1 MSKIN
6 LLIAPN
12 SFKECAD
19 ATEIT
24 AIIQNQFAEN
34 EFRVKSIPISD
45 GGDGFLKIC
54 ENNFQLNIVT
64 KDIQSFYDENYFQV
78 PVGISNDRKQIFL
91 ESAEII
97 GMKKIP
103 LEKRNPSILNSSNL
117 GELLIKLG
125 SEYPENSKI
134 IIGLGG
140 TATNDLGLGLCVPF
154 GLKLINAKGIELP
167 IQPKYFVD
175 VSTITLPER
184 KISIQIEVITDV
196 EVPLF
201 GQTGTS
207 QTFAK
212 QKGATDKEIEIL
224 EKGVINVISIMK
236 LEHGI
241 DVASKL
247 IGAGGGLLLG
257 LSLIAD
263 LKICFAEEFLLKK
276 LKLEEEIRQTDFII
290 TGEGAF
296 DTQSMMKKGTGI
308 LINSA
313 KKHQKK
319 VFVICG
325 KADRS
330 VSSSMDN
337 GVRIFPLEKYFPT
350 EEESIQN
357 YKIGIEKACAEI
369 KSYILSH
376 P

>member
-19 ATEIT
+19 AIEIADSIKKHFTEP
-24 AIIQNQFAEN
+24 
-34 EFRVKSIPISD
+34 EFQVKSIPISD

-54 ENNFQLNIVT
+54 ENNFRLKIVT
-64 KDIQSFYDENYFQV
+64 KEIPSFYDGNIFQI
-78 PVGISNDRKQIFL
+78 PIGISEDQKHIYL

-103 LEKRNPSILNSSNL
+103 KEKRHPSILNSSNF

-125 SEYPENSKI
+125 SEYPQNHKI

-154 GLKLINAKGIELP
+154 GLKLFDKKGDQLP
-167 IQPKYFVD
+167 VQPKLFSEVW
-175 VSTITLPER
+175 TIKLPEKR
-184 KISIQIEVITDV
+184 FALSLEVITDV
-196 EVPLF
+196 EVPLY
-201 GQTGTS
+201 GETGTS
-207 QTFAK
+207 KTFAK
-212 QKGATDKEIEIL
+212 QKGATEKEIEIL
-224 EKGVINVISIMK
+224 EKGVKNIISILK
-236 LEHGI
+236 KDHGI
-241 DVASKL
+241 DVSSKL
-247 IGAGGGLLLG
+247 IGAGGGLIFG

-263 LKICFAEEFLLKK
+263 LEICFAEKFLLEK
-276 LKLEEEIRQTDFII
+276 LKLEEEISKTDFVI
-290 TGEGAF
+290 TGEGSF
-296 DTQSMMKKGTGI
+296 DKQSMMKKGTGI

-313 KKHQKK
+313 IKLQKK

-337 GVRIFPLEKYFPT
+337 GVRIFSLEKYFPM

-357 YKIGIEKACAEI
+357 YKIGIEKACGEI